1 MPNTP
6 FICNNLPRKDLVLT
20 YFLYTYALHCLTIGS
35 AKVPD
40 SVSLSPG
47 VTGSA
52 IISAV
57 RENLSDRLLGLHHVA
72 GLYRS
77 R

>member
-52 IISAV
+52 IPFFHYQC
-57 RENLSDRLLGLHHVA
+57 RQRKGMP
-72 GLYRS
+72 GY
-77 R
+77 

>member
-47 VTGSA
+47 